1 MTRRGGGSRHHPIAF
16 AGFVPL
22 QAASLSGNSRITWT
36 RSETS
41 MAAQRAI
48 SSTVRPQPRQ
58 SPVRASRVQTLTHG
72 VSIMGSVR
80 IGCEHSQRRQKYN
93 CAIVARLQILGART
107 EQRSAV
113 QPPRGEAS
121 LHRRC
126 VRSQGRKI
134 GFFAWDRHQWTLN
147 TWKDSRQRCAK
158 TLRPSL
164 RGA

>member
-1 MTRRGGGSRHHPIAF
+1 MKQLRQTVVTRRGGGSRHHPIAF

-22 QAASLSGNSRITWT
+22 QAASLSGNSRITWA

-41 MAAQRAI
+41 MAVQRAI

-93 CAIVARLQILGART
+93 CAIVARLQILDART
-107 EQRSAV
+107 GQRSAV
-113 QPPRGEAS
+113 QPP
-121 LHRRC
+121 C
-126 VRSQGRKI
+126 VSSEEGSN
-134 GFFAWDRHQWTLN
+134 LL
-147 TWKDSRQRCAK
+147 S
-158 TLRPSL
+158 
-164 RGA
+164 GAIEGACSAMGAIAATTRAGG